1 MRRIAK
7 LLSLSACTVGARLT
21 FLAEQAAAEHEQWLL
36 KHGPFEHV
44 QFDDLETYEHS
55 KCKPLSVPAVV
66 DKHSRRVLGFAVAQ
80 LPAKGHLAAI
90 SREKYGYRADKSPQA
105 RMDLFDS
112 LTEHISETA
121 RFESDQHM
129 QYPQLIKRHFP
140 EAIHI
145 RYAGRKPAVSG
156 QGELKKIGF
165 DPLFAINHVFAML
178 RANVSRLIRKTWCTT
193 KRQDRL

>member
-1 MRRIAK
+1 
-7 LLSLSACTVGARLT
+7 
-21 FLAEQAAAEHEQWLL
+21 
-36 KHGPFEHV
+36 
-44 QFDDLETYEHS
+44 
-55 KCKPLSVPAVV
+55 
-66 DKHSRRVLGFAVAQ
+66 
-80 LPAKGHLAAI
+80 
-90 SREKYGYRADKSPQA
+90 
-105 RMDLFDS
+105 MDLFDS

-140 EAIHI
+140 EATHI
-145 RYAGRKPAVSG
+145 RYTSRKPAVSG

-193 KRQDRL
+193 KRADRLHDHLAIFVSVFNQGYMDSNWRGAKQ